1 MLLSSPPVPTHMMSN
16 GNYKEKKKKS
26 SDSSD
31 TASASNSTSDDG
43 AFDDFLAF
51 LSKPPADSPPIDIDR
66 IGNMILILKSGKTE
80 WIISISMHHLL

>member
-1 MLLSSPPVPTHMMSN
+1 MPPHMMMS
-16 GNYKEKKKKS
+16 NYKEKKKKA
-26 SDSSD
+26 SDTD
-31 TASASNSTSDDG
+31 TASASDSTSDDG